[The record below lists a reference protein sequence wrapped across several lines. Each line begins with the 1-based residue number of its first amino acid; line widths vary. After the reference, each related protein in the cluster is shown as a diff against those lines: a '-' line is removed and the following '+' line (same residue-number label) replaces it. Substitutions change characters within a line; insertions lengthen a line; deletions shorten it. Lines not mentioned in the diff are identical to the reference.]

1 MSIIAV
7 LAVAMNDTI
16 DLYVQVT
23 RASTKSIVRRYL
35 SNVTANRIKWGE
47 NFIDAMIRD
56 GWSEGVSLGLPGSA
70 PNNRSMVP
78 YGCWFRSFSE
88 KNENNGIYLNVGPN
102 PLFDLK
108 QNLLRLSSYNDK
120 YFCTEA
126 IKKGYSSII
135 AIPNGDYNRWDIEII
150 ICHSSCIT
158 ETINNT
164 CPHQIGLRLNGYKSS
179 SMCNCSDDDDWL
191 NCKNNKNYNN
201 NDNNNNIDE
210 HGKYSDIRSNDN
222 PKLCIMNNFDLPSRI
237 NNAGTSKWDIYVN
250 MTFILTYRLLFK
262 GHNNITTII
271 DNILET
277 SGDKHSLLVV
287 DLESPASAYMKN
299 PSSFDNQLKI
309 LNYKT
314 KLTLVPVFTNFDRI
328 STLNDYNTKIFSNLG
343 TFNNQEVIA
352 FLNFSIGIIYHR
364 SSSSSSSSMD
374 KTVLS
379 NITGFDFIINQTKC
393 LRKLGSSIIILL
405 SYQSYDQSKRLMSIL
420 HPYIDLIFSV
430 GTHADVQ
437 FSCSRSSGYN
447 NDSLCDSSSY
457 FNRILHI
464 NNSSAVGVFNY
475 YKPSTA
481 YHEEDQE
488 VVLKSIIY

>member
-1 MSIIAV
+1 MPIIAV
-7 LAVAMNDTI
+7 LAVAVNDTI

-23 RASTKSIVRRYL
+23 RESTKSIVKRYL
-35 SNVTANRIKWGE
+35 SNVTANRIIWGE
-47 NFIDAMIRD
+47 HFIDAMIRD
-56 GWSEGVSLGLPGSA
+56 GWSEGVSLGLPGSDR
-70 PNNRSMVP
+70 NHRNMVP
-78 YGCWFRSFSE
+78 YGCWFRSYSR

-108 QNLLRLSSYNDK
+108 QNLSRFLSHNDK
-120 YFCTEA
+120 YYCTRA

-135 AIPNGDYNRWDIEII
+135 AVPSGDYNRWDIEII

-191 NCKNNKNYNN
+191 NCKNNKN
-201 NDNNNNIDE
+201 NNNNYNNSVDE
-210 HGKYSDIRSNDN
+210 HDIRSSDN

-237 NNAGTSKWDIYVN
+237 NNAGTPKWDIYIN
-250 MTFILTYRLLFK
+250 MTFILTYRLLLK

-271 DNILET
+271 DDILET
-277 SGDKHSLLVV
+277 GGDKHSLLVV
-287 DLESPASAYMKN
+287 DLESPTSAYMKN
-299 PSSFDNQLKI
+299 PSSFDDQLKI

-314 KLTLVPVFTNFDRI
+314 KLTLVPVFTNFDSI
-328 STLNDYNTKIFSNLG
+328 STLNDYNTKIFSNVG

-364 SSSSSSSSMD
+364 SSSSYSSSYSSSMD

-379 NITGFDFIINQTKC
+379 NITVIDFIINQTKC

-405 SYQSYDQSKRLMSIL
+405 AYQSYDQSKRIMSIL
-420 HPYIDLIFSV
+420 HPYIDLLFSV
-430 GTHADVQ
+430 GTHDDVQ
-437 FSCSRSSGYN
+437 FSCSSRSSGYSN
-447 NDSLCDSSSY
+447 GSICDSSSY

-475 YKPSTA
+475 YKPK
-481 YHEEDQE
+481 EDEE
-488 VVLKSIIY
+488 VVLRTIIY